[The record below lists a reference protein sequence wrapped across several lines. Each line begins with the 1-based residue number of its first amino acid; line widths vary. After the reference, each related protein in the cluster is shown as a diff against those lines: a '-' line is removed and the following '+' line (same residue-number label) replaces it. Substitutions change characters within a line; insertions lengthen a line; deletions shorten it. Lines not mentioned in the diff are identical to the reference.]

1 MKKITQLI
9 SFLFLQ
15 LFATQTT
22 DMNSPGNDLSP
33 GMRTFYDDTLIDI
46 VGPKLVHDQ
55 DAVKKPI
62 PANNGKKIEFRGFN
76 PLPKALTAL
85 TEGVTPSGNSLD
97 MFTIEATVSQYG
109 DYITTSDMLNLTHVD
124 NVVVESLRLLGDQ
137 AGVTLDT
144 ITRNVLQSGTNV
156 MYAPK
161 ISGDT
166 ETEVTSRAALDKTA
180 QLTVDLVDQVVAE
193 LEAANVPKFDDGFY
207 HAIIHPYVKYL
218 IMKDEMWREPHKY
231 VDTDAIY
238 RGEIG
243 EIGGVRFLVSSEA
256 KIYRGANLAGD
267 VRELVLGANISGA
280 VTEIT
285 YSTTGVTLAAD
296 ELKDRKIM
304 INGVVATVVSNTAST
319 GTHKITVAS
328 TNFGSG
334 TSGTTKIYPGEGGK
348 DGLAVFGCLFY
359 GKGAYGT
366 TEITG
371 GGLRTIVKQ
380 LGSAGSSDPLDQ
392 RSSTGWKAT
401 KVSEILHPDY
411 LIRVECCSARKSD
424 TAEAN

>member
-1 MKKITQLI
+1 MKKTLRLITFAFI
-9 SFLFLQ
+9 Q
-15 LFATQTT
+15 LFAVQTT
-22 DMNSPGNDLSP
+22 DMDSQGNDLSP

-62 PANNGKKIEFRGFN
+62 PANNGKKIQFRGFN

-85 TEGVTPSGNSLD
+85 TEGVTPAGNSLD
-97 MFTIEATVSQYG
+97 MFTIEATVAQYG

-124 NVVVESLRLLGDQ
+124 PIIAESLRLLGDQ

-144 ITRNVLQSGTNV
+144 ISRNVLVGGTNV

-161 ISGDT
+161 IGAGGA
-166 ETEVTSRAALDKTA
+166 ETEVTSRAALDATA

-207 HAIIHPYVKYL
+207 HAIIHPYTKYV

-238 RGEIG
+238 SGEIG
-243 EIGGVRFLVSSEA
+243 EIGGVRFKISSEA
-256 KIYRGANLAGD
+256 KIWSGEDLASDSRTLLINHGAGY
-267 VRELVLGANISGA
+267 SGA
-280 VTEIT
+280 IT
-285 YSTTGVTLAAD
+285 TVDFDGGTVEAD
-296 ELKDRKIM
+296 ALIGRKIM
-304 INGVVATVVSNTAST
+304 INGVVATITDNTASALT
-319 GTHKITVAS
+319 FES
-328 TNFGSG
+328 TNFGSI
-334 TSGTTKIYPGEGGK
+334 TDNTVIYPGEGGAG
-348 DGLAVFGCLFY
+348 GLAVFACLFY
-359 GKGAYGT
+359 GKGAYAT

-371 GGLRTIVKQ
+371 GGLKTIVKQ

-401 KVSEILHPDY
+401 KVTEILHPDY
-411 LIRVECCSARKSD
+411 LIRVECCSARKSA
-424 TAEAN
+424 TAKGN

>member
-1 MKKITQLI
+1 MKKYALI
-9 SFLFLQ
+9 NFMFLQ
-15 LFATQTT
+15 LFAVQTT
-22 DMNSPGNDLSP
+22 DMNSSGNDLSP

-62 PANNGKKIEFRGFN
+62 PANNGKKIQFRGFN

-85 TEGVTPSGNSLD
+85 TEGVTPAGNSLD
-97 MFTIEATVSQYG
+97 MFTIEATVAQYG

-144 ITRNVLQSGTNV
+144 ISRNVLVAGTNV

-161 ISGDT
+161 INANTGE
-166 ETEVTSRAALDKTA
+166 ETEVTSRANLDLTA

-207 HAIIHPYVKYL
+207 HAIIHPYTKYV

-238 RGEIG
+238 NGEIG
-243 EIGGVRFLVSSEA
+243 EIGGVRCKVSSEA
-256 KIYRGANLAGD
+256 KIWRASTCPAQ
-267 VRELVLGANISGA
+267 SGA
-280 VTEIT
+280 TPA
-285 YSTTGVTLAAD
+285 Y
-296 ELKDRKIM
+296 
-304 INGVVATVVSNTAST
+304 
-319 GTHKITVAS
+319 
-328 TNFGSG
+328 
-334 TSGTTKIYPGEGGK
+334 
-348 DGLAVFGCLFY
+348 LAVFACLFY

-371 GGLRTIVKQ
+371 GGLKTIVKQ
-380 LGSAGSSDPLDQ
+380 LGSAGSADPLDQ

-401 KVSEILHPDY
+401 KVTEILHPDY
-411 LIRVECCSARKSD
+411 LIRVECCSARKSK

>member
-1 MKKITQLI
+1 MKKTPRLIT
-9 SFLFLQ
+9 FAFLQ
-15 LFATQTT
+15 LFAVQTT
-22 DMNSPGNDLSP
+22 DMDSQGNDLSP

-62 PANNGKKIEFRGFN
+62 PANNGKKIQFRGFN

-85 TEGVTPSGNSLD
+85 TEGVTPAGNSLD
-97 MFTIEATVSQYG
+97 MFTIEATVAQYG

-124 NVVVESLRLLGDQ
+124 PIIAESLRLLGDQ

-144 ITRNVLQSGTNV
+144 ISRNVLVGGTNV

-161 ISGDT
+161 INASTGA
-166 ETEVTSRAALDKTA
+166 ETEVTSRAALDLTA

-207 HAIIHPYVKYL
+207 HAIIHPYTKYV
-218 IMKDEMWREPHKY
+218 IMKDDMWREPHKY
-231 VDTDAIY
+231 VDTEAIY
-238 RGEIG
+238 NGEIG
-243 EIGGVRFLVSSEA
+243 EIGGVRFKISSEA
-256 KIYRGANLAGD
+256 KIWSGEDLARD
-267 VRELVLGANISGA
+267 SRDLTLSANISGA
-280 VTEIT
+280 VTSISFSGGT
-285 YSTTGVTLAAD
+285 VAD
-296 ELKDRKIM
+296 DDLIGRKIM
-304 INGVVATVVSNTAST
+304 INGVVAEVTDNTSST
-319 GTHKITVAS
+319 ITVAS
-328 TNFGSG
+328 TNFGTG

-348 DGLAVFGCLFY
+348 DGLAVFACLFY
-359 GKGAYGT
+359 GKGAYAT

-371 GGLRTIVKQ
+371 GGLKTIVKQ

-401 KVSEILHPDY
+401 KVTEILHPDY
-411 LIRVECCSARKSD
+411 LIRVECCSARKS
-424 TAEAN
+424 AVAKAN

>member
-1 MKKITQLI
+1 MKKLI

-15 LFATQTT
+15 LFAVQTT
-22 DMNSPGNDLSP
+22 DMNTTENDLSP

-62 PANNGKKIEFRGFN
+62 PANNGKKIQFRGFN
-76 PLPKALTAL
+76 PLPKALVAL
-85 TEGVTPSGNSLD
+85 TEGVTPAGNSLD

-144 ITRNVLQSGTNV
+144 ISRNVLVAGTNV

-161 ISGDT
+161 VNATTGA
-166 ETEVTSRAALDKTA
+166 ETEVTSRKNLDKTA

-193 LEAANVPKFDDGFY
+193 LEAANVPKFEDGFY
-207 HAIIHPYVKYL
+207 HAIIHPYTKYVL
-218 IMKDEMWREPHKY
+218 MKDEMWREPHKY
-231 VDTDAIY
+231 VDTSAIY
-238 RGEIG
+238 NGEIG

-256 KIYRGANLAGD
+256 KIW
-267 VRELVLGANISGA
+267 
-280 VTEIT
+280 
-285 YSTTGVTLAAD
+285 
-296 ELKDRKIM
+296 KDD
-304 INGVVATVVSNTAST
+304 TCPT
-319 GTHKITVAS
+319 
-328 TNFGSG
+328 
-334 TSGTTKIYPGEGGK
+334 
-348 DGLAVFGCLFY
+348 GLAVFACLFY

-366 TEITG
+366 TDITG
-371 GGLRTIVKQ
+371 GGLKTIVKQ
-380 LGSAGSSDPLDQ
+380 LGSAGSADPLDQ

-401 KVSEILHPDY
+401 KVTEILHPDY
-411 LIRVECCSARKSD
+411 LIRVECCSARKSA

>member
-1 MKKITQLI
+1 MKKYALI
-9 SFLFLQ
+9 NFLFIQ
-15 LFATQTT
+15 MFATQTT
-22 DMNSPGNDLSP
+22 DMNSQGNDLSP

-62 PANNGKKIEFRGFN
+62 PAHGGKKIQFRGFN
-76 PLPKALTAL
+76 PLPKALVAL
-85 TEGVTPSGNSLD
+85 TEGVTPDGGSLD

-109 DYITTSDMLNLTHVD
+109 YYITTSDLLNLTHVD

-144 ITRNVLQSGTNV
+144 ISRNVLISGTNV

-161 ISGDT
+161 ISGES

-193 LEAANVPKFDDGFY
+193 LEAANVPKFEDGFY
-207 HAIIHPYVKYL
+207 HAIIHPYTKYV

-238 RGEIG
+238 SGEIG
-243 EIGGVRFLVSSEA
+243 EIGGVRFKVSSEA
-256 KIYRGANLAGD
+256 KIWRGENLAGD
-267 VRELVLGANISGA
+267 VRELTLGANISGA

-285 YSTTGVTLAAD
+285 YSADGVTIAENA
-296 ELKDRKIM
+296 LKGRKIM
-304 INGVVATVVSNTAST
+304 INGVVAEVVSNTAST

-348 DGLAVFGCLFY
+348 DGLAVFACLFY

-380 LGSAGSSDPLDQ
+380 LGSAGSADPLDQ

-401 KVSEILHPDY
+401 KVTEILHPDY
-411 LIRVECCSARKSD
+411 LIRVECCSARKSE

>member
-1 MKKITQLI
+1 MKKTLI

-15 LFATQTT
+15 LFAVQTT
-22 DMNSPGNDLSP
+22 DMDDPGNDLSP

-62 PANNGKKIEFRGFN
+62 PAHGGKKIQFRGFN
-76 PLPKALTAL
+76 PLPKALVAL
-85 TEGVTPSGNSLD
+85 TEGVTPSGNKLD
-97 MFTIEATVSQYG
+97 MFTIEATVEQYG

-124 NVVVESLRLLGDQ
+124 NIIVESLRLLGDQ

-144 ITRNVLQSGTNV
+144 ITRNVLISGTNV

-161 ISGDT
+161 ISGGS
-166 ETEVTSRAALDKTA
+166 ETEITSRAALDNDC

-193 LEAANVPKFDDGFY
+193 MEAANVPKFEDGFY
-207 HAIIHPYVKYL
+207 HAIIHPYSKYV
-218 IMKDEMWREPHKY
+218 IMKDDMWREPHKY
-231 VDTDAIY
+231 VDTEAIY
-238 RGEIG
+238 KGEIG
-243 EIGGVRFLVSSEA
+243 EIGGVRFMVSSES
-256 KIYRGANLAGD
+256 KIFCGADLHSAG
-267 VRELVLGANISGA
+267 RTLTLGANISGA

-285 YSTTGVTLAAD
+285 YSASGVTLAAD
-296 ELKDRKIM
+296 ELKGRKIM
-304 INGVVATVVSNTAST
+304 INGVVAEVTGNTASD

-334 TSGTTKIYPGEGGK
+334 TSGSTLIYPGEAGK
-348 DGLAVFGCLFY
+348 DGLAVFGSLFY
-359 GKGAYGT
+359 GKGAFGT

-371 GGLRTIVKQ
+371 GGLKTIVKQ

-401 KVSEILHPDY
+401 KVTEILHPDY
-411 LIRVECCSARKSD
+411 LFRVESCSARKSA
-424 TAEAN
+424 TAVAN

>member
-1 MKKITQLI
+1 MKKTLRLITFAFI
-9 SFLFLQ
+9 Q
-15 LFATQTT
+15 LFAVQTT
-22 DMNSPGNDLSP
+22 DMDSQGNDLSP

-62 PANNGKKIEFRGFN
+62 PANNGKKIQFRGFN

-85 TEGVTPSGNSLD
+85 TEGVTPAGNSLD
-97 MFTIEATVSQYG
+97 MFTIEATVAQYG

-124 NVVVESLRLLGDQ
+124 PIIAESLRLLGDQ

-144 ITRNVLQSGTNV
+144 ISRNVLVGGTNV

-161 ISGDT
+161 IDASTGA
-166 ETEVTSRAALDKTA
+166 ETEVTSRAALDLTA

-207 HAIIHPYVKYL
+207 HAIIHPYTKYV
-218 IMKDEMWREPHKY
+218 IMKDDMWREPHKY
-231 VDTDAIY
+231 VDTEAIY
-238 RGEIG
+238 NGEIG
-243 EIGGVRFLVSSEA
+243 EIGGVRFKISSEA
-256 KIYRGANLAGD
+256 KIWSGEDLASD
-267 VRELVLGANISGA
+267 SRDLTLSANISGA
-280 VTEIT
+280 VTSISFSGGT
-285 YSTTGVTLAAD
+285 VAD
-296 ELKDRKIM
+296 DALIGRKIM
-304 INGVVATVVSNTAST
+304 INGVVAEVTDNTSNT
-319 GTHKITVAS
+319 ITVAS
-328 TNFGSG
+328 TNFGTG

-348 DGLAVFGCLFY
+348 DGLAVFACLFY
-359 GKGAYGT
+359 GKGAYAT

-371 GGLRTIVKQ
+371 GGLKTIVKQ

-401 KVSEILHPDY
+401 KVTEILHPDY
-411 LIRVECCSARKSD
+411 LIRVECCSARKS
-424 TAEAN
+424 AVAKAN

>member
-1 MKKITQLI
+1 MKKTLRLITFAFI
-9 SFLFLQ
+9 Q
-15 LFATQTT
+15 LFAVQTT
-22 DMNSPGNDLSP
+22 DMDSQGNDLSP

-62 PANNGKKIEFRGFN
+62 PANNGKKIQFRGFN

-85 TEGVTPSGNSLD
+85 TEGVTPAGNSLD
-97 MFTIEATVSQYG
+97 MFTIEATVAQYG

-124 NVVVESLRLLGDQ
+124 PIIAESLRLLGDQ

-144 ITRNVLQSGTNV
+144 ISRNVLVGGTNV

-161 ISGDT
+161 IDASTGA
-166 ETEVTSRAALDKTA
+166 ETEVTSRAALDLTA

-207 HAIIHPYVKYL
+207 HAIIHPYTKYV
-218 IMKDEMWREPHKY
+218 IMKDDMWREPHKY
-231 VDTDAIY
+231 VDTEAIY
-238 RGEIG
+238 NGEIG
-243 EIGGVRFLVSSEA
+243 EIGGVRFKISSEA
-256 KIYRGANLAGD
+256 KIWAGEDLASD
-267 VRELVLGANISGA
+267 SRDLTLSANISGA
-280 VTEIT
+280 VTSISFSGGTVE
-285 YSTTGVTLAAD
+285 AD
-296 ELKDRKIM
+296 ALIGRKIM
-304 INGVVATVVSNTAST
+304 INGVVAEVTDNTSST
-319 GTHKITVAS
+319 ITVAS
-328 TNFGSG
+328 TNFGTG

-348 DGLAVFGCLFY
+348 DGLAVFACLFY
-359 GKGAYGT
+359 GKGAYAT

-371 GGLRTIVKQ
+371 GGLKTIVKQ

-401 KVSEILHPDY
+401 KVTEILHPDY
-411 LIRVECCSARKSD
+411 LIRVECCSARKS
-424 TAEAN
+424 AVAKAN